1 MSLHPNE
8 PLLTAAKPP
17 SKPAPAPAVV
27 VVAAEPPKILEYTP
41 PTALDRWQV
50 ERFDLLAVY
59 FQLVQPWAEIMAQFH
74 GFAESDTQRWFY
86 VRRLFG
92 VQPLIPGNDTHP
104 DDLRY
109 FTPDELCEATGLKPD
124 QLADEMT
131 HLRVAWEAWQTEAQ
145 RVLADGHQFA
155 DGPHL
160 NTSTHTQPRELDL
173 GDALLRRFDF
183 DKSLFEVETYNPKLS
198 DMNERYIPRSTE
210 KNRQEM
216 DWFLAKLGSGEAISV
231 VGKVDGEIR
240 GEATLH
246 RSLHGWSRHVG
257 EIRLN
262 VDRAARGQGLGLEL
276 ARHIVKLAIDRGI
289 DKLVAHMVE
298 SQIAAK
304 RTFEKLGFH
313 KEAELP
319 GHVTDI
325 HGKRRDLLIFA
336 NDVSHVWS
344 AMESMLGDFRPD
356 RATR

>member
-1 MSLHPNE
+1 MDALELPCIAHLKNGKGA
-8 PLLTAAKPP
+8 T
-17 SKPAPAPAVV
+17 
-27 VVAAEPPKILEYTP
+27 VALAE
-41 PTALDRWQV
+41 A
-50 ERFDLLAVY
+50 
-59 FQLVQPWAEIMAQFH
+59 
-74 GFAESDTQRWFY
+74 S
-86 VRRLFG
+86 
-92 VQPLIPGNDTHP
+92 
-104 DDLRY
+104 
-109 FTPDELCEATGLKPD
+109 
-124 QLADEMT
+124 
-131 HLRVAWEAWQTEAQ
+131 
-145 RVLADGHQFA
+145 
-155 DGPHL
+155 DGP
-160 NTSTHTQPRELDL
+160 
-173 GDALLRRFDF
+173 GLLRFYRAMPEEDRLVLK
-183 DKSLFEVETYNPKLS
+183 DDVTTADWL
-198 DMNERYIPRSTE
+198 
-210 KNRQEM
+210 